1 MLPARSKRY
10 ALEDGEI
17 ARLELTTPF
26 HLLGT
31 AVMVLGVLAII
42 FPRGSLVDLLYQQR
56 ETDAL
61 TLSYIHNLYRADPN
75 NPDVGLFLARIMQ
88 SKWSLQEMEA
98 ALIPSTI
105 HGTPRQRVEAS
116 MLLFD
121 LYTNA
126 SDEARISKAEQI
138 RRERALVELIE
149 RGKEDEFPPKTDLLY
164 AAKAFELHQPKLGL
178 IFLQKSRATQS
189 AGLLEE
195 WGDAALGE
203 GRHKAAA
210 TFFLF
215 ARVQATS
222 LDEARYF
229 FQKGIGAYMQA
240 SQFDLAMDSA
250 KEYIGDLENDL
261 PTLRY
266 MSQTA
271 LAAGKPMMAAEY
283 ARALVFN
290 PSLEVKH

>member
-10 ALEDGEI
+10 ALEDGEV
-17 ARLELTTPF
+17 ARLELTTPL

-31 AVMVLGVLAII
+31 AVMVLGLLAII
-42 FPRGSLVDLLYQQR
+42 FPRGSLVDLLYQER
-56 ETDAL
+56 ELDAL
-61 TLSYIHNLYRADPN
+61 TLSYIHNLYRADPE
-75 NPDVGLFLARIMQ
+75 NPDVGLFLARTMR
-88 SKWSLQEMEA
+88 SKWNLSQMEA

-126 SDEARISKAEQI
+126 PDEKQITKAEQI
-138 RRERALVELIE
+138 RRERALVELLNRSQE
-149 RGKEDEFPPKTDLLY
+149 NPFQPKTDLLY

-178 IFLQKSRATQS
+178 IFLQKSRASQS
-189 AGLLEE
+189 TGLLEE
-195 WGDAALGE
+195 WGNAALGE

-215 ARVQATS
+215 ARVQAS
-222 LDEARYF
+222 SEEEARHF

-240 SQFDLAMDSA
+240 SLFDLAMESA
-250 KEYIGDLENDL
+250 KEYLGDLEQDL

-266 MSQTA
+266 LSRTA
-271 LAAGKPMMAAEY
+271 LAAGKPLLAAEY
-283 ARALVFN
+283 ARALVFVSEGN
-290 PSLEVKH
+290 AR